1 MIRSLGKGLLG
12 IAAIFAME
20 ACSDERVSTPSK
32 QAVLKDT
39 TSPRANRGIGTYWV
53 GVETSDEYDAPD
65 GQVVNR
71 IYYRQKFTI
80 YEKRGDWYRTVED
93 GFTPRWS
100 KASDLSPT
108 EPAEVPQ
115 YAGPAAYR
123 DARIVPG
130 AIPNPGQ
137 YGLTRRDVDTLWK
150 GAKVVLQR
158 EAGCLQIT
166 VADKSVSKPNTY
178 YVTCRIGGM
187 PTNIFFTRAEVES
200 AS

>member
-1 MIRSLGKGLLG
+1 MRVWARWLTVSAI
-12 IAAIFAME
+12 IAMG
-20 ACSDERVSTPSK
+20 ACSNE
-32 QAVLKDT
+32 QASSASNQASLEGGTQVAADQSL
-39 TSPRANRGIGTYWV
+39 GTYWV
-53 GVETSDEYDAPD
+53 GVETANEYDAPD

-71 IYYRQKFTI
+71 VYYRQKFTV
-80 YEKRGDWYRTVED
+80 YEKRGDWYRTVEG

-108 EPAEVPQ
+108 EPAGVPQ

-123 DARIVPG
+123 AARIVQG
-130 AIPNPGQ
+130 AIPRPGQ
-137 YGLTRRDVDTLWK
+137 YGLTKRDVDTLWK

-158 EAGCLQIT
+158 EAGCSQIT

>member
-1 MIRSLGKGLLG
+1 MQFGAHLLTLSAI
-12 IAAIFAME
+12 IAMG
-20 ACSDERVSTPSK
+20 ACSEEQGSPPSNQAALAGSATPK
-32 QAVLKDT
+32 
-39 TSPRANRGIGTYWV
+39 ANHDFDTYWV
-53 GVETSDEYDAPD
+53 GVETSNEYDAPD
-65 GQVVNR
+65 GQVINR
-71 IYYRQKFTI
+71 VYYRQKFTV
-80 YEKRGDWYRTVED
+80 YEKRGDWYRTVEG